1 MVVIIMKEARLV
13 VAVDN
18 LDFRIRDVPFEAKVL
33 NRYGT
38 FDQIANK
45 SMEDPNYAYFHYDL
59 LDRATL
65 TIITL
70 KVKSPYIK
78 IHEHQLQK
86 GMFMRV
92 ENFGI
97 ESKSKKGFE
106 KGDMHDVSQLS
117 PQPLCH
123 QFLHSNLN

>member
-1 MVVIIMKEARLV
+1 MAVITVKEARLV
-13 VAVDN
+13 VAVDD
-18 LDFRIRDVPFEAKVL
+18 LDFEIRDVPFEAKVL

-45 SMEDPNYAYFHYDL
+45 SMEDPSYAYLHYDL
-59 LDRATL
+59 LGRTPL
-65 TIITL
+65 TTITL
-70 KVKSPYIK
+70 RVKSPYIE

-86 GMFMRV
+86 GMFVRM

-117 PQPLCH
+117 QQPLCH
-123 QFLHSNLN
+123 QFLHSNLS

>member
-1 MVVIIMKEARLV
+1 MVVITVKEVRLV
-13 VAVDN
+13 VAVDDLN
-18 LDFRIRDVPFEAKVL
+18 FGIRNVPFEAKVL

-45 SMEDPNYAYFHYDL
+45 SMEDPSYAYLHYDL
-59 LDRATL
+59 LDRAAL

-70 KVKSPYIK
+70 MVKSPYIE

-86 GMFMRV
+86 GMFV
-92 ENFGI
+92 KVKIFGI

-117 PQPLCH
+117 EQPLCH
-123 QFLHSNLN
+123 QFLHFNLS